1 MKKLLGIVVLGLL
14 LITPSQADDIKD
26 FQIEGMSLGDS
37 LLDFFSENEI
47 RENVVDVYD
56 YIEDKTFILTS
67 FIDTALG
74 GKYSLNKYE
83 IIQVEFKD
91 MFPTSLSALDF
102 DSTTADPT
110 YHQASVSFKYTE
122 YTIKSLIND

>member
-91 MFPTSLSALDF
+91 MFPTSLSALEYSQEATDVEYF
-102 DSTTADPT
+102 KAA
-110 YHQASVSFKYTE
+110 ASFRFLYYEFTD
-122 YTIKSLIND
+122 I